1 MSRILRRPMF
11 RGGRVSSYGTGIAHG
26 LADGGMPPKRGLVTG
41 PGGYQGDWNWKGG
54 SSGNITTGKEVVDKA
69 AKTLESRIAQK
80 ARNFGRWFRNPGT
93 GITGA
98 IGRNFPTALRWGAYG
113 LPVYGALKGSKAQSE
128 LIEKASEKGM
138 LDEFGE
144 SVEFADG
151 RILPSYEFAEKV
163 EPSEYT
169 VESGLLETDEE
180 KEDNIER
187 KALQAMTSDEAYKL
201 AEKKP
206 GKIIDVPGID
216 DDDPTALGES
226 DLASMVS
233 RYEDLLGAKKAKGKD
248 ISDMLLRFAG
258 AEGDT
263 TMEKFQKFAAKEADI
278 PGRTEKIKQAA
289 AMLGIKYEQAKDIA
303 AITALGKRFSPG
315 ITEKTAKY
323 IKSLPKGSAEH
334 ATALAQIK
342 WPSTLDRKITE
353 AQMTG
358 NVTLDDINVWAGVYI
373 DNYKGK
379 LTEDS
384 VDGVFLNT
392 DDSTLIWV
400 DENGVIGNK
409 KQLNVK

>member
-1 MSRILRRPMF
+1 MSRTLRRPMF
-11 RGGRVSSYGTGIAHG
+11 RGGRVSSYGTGIASG
-26 LADGGMPPKRGLVTG
+26 LADGGMPNRRGLVTG
-41 PGGYQGDWNWKGG
+41 PGGYAGRTSYKKYK
-54 SSGNITTGKEVVDKA
+54 SGKDIFEA
-69 AKTLESRIAQK
+69 AADRSLYYD
-80 ARNFGRWFRNPGT
+80 P
-93 GITGA
+93 
-98 IGRNFPTALRWGAYG
+98 
-113 LPVYGALKGSKAQSE
+113 GALPGYTSVKRTMPIPGVPNTDYLVSKGYISDVEGPIDEDMSMAE
-128 LIEKASEKGM
+128 LIDMQIGEKGDVYQTGSILEDPPREVTSIM
-138 LDEFGE
+138 DLDEDE
-144 SVEFADG
+144 
-151 RILPSYEFAEKV
+151 RIKIREEQAEAVTGSIDKISTR
-163 EPSEYT
+163 PQIIPKDDIPT
-169 VESGLLETDEE
+169 VIT
-180 KEDNIER
+180 
-187 KALQAMTSDEAYKL
+187 
-201 AEKKP
+201 
-206 GKIIDVPGID
+206 GID

-233 RYEDLLGAKKAKGKD
+233 RYEDLLGGKKAKGQD

-358 NVTLDDINVWAGVYI
+358 DVTLDDINVWAGVYI

-384 VDGVFLNT
+384 VDGVFLKT
-392 DDSTLIWV
+392 DDSTLRWV
-400 DENGVIGNK
+400 DENGEVTNT

>member
-1 MSRILRRPMF
+1 MVRWAEKSR
-11 RGGRVSSYGTGIAHG
+11 TAGI
-26 LADGGMPPKRGLVTG
+26 
-41 PGGYQGDWNWKGG
+41 
-54 SSGNITTGKEVVDKA
+54 SGWA
-69 AKTLESRIAQK
+69 M
-80 ARNFGRWFRNPGT
+80 
-93 GITGA
+93 
-98 IGRNFPTALRWGAYG
+98 RNFPTALRTGAYG
-113 LPVYGALKGSKAQSE
+113 LPVYGAMKGSEAQLE
-128 LIEKASEKGM
+128 LIDKASDKGL

-144 SVEFADG
+144 SIEFADG
-151 RILPSYEFAEKV
+151 RILPSYEFAETV

-169 VESGLLETDEE
+169 VEGGLLETGDE
-180 KEDNIER
+180 KER

-201 AEKKP
+201 AEKQP
-206 GKIIDVPGID
+206 GKIIEVPGID

-233 RYEDLLGAKKAKGKD
+233 RYEDLLGGKKAKGKD

-315 ITEKTAKY
+315 ITQKTAEY
-323 IKSLPKGSAEH
+323 IKGLKKGSPEH

-342 WPSTLDRKITE
+342 WPATLDRKI
-353 AQMTG
+353 AQASMEG
-358 NVTLDDINVWAGVYI
+358 AVTLDDIDVWAGIYI

-379 LTEDS
+379 VTADS
-384 VDGVFLNT
+384 VSGVFLNT
-392 DDSTLIWV
+392 GDSTLIWV
-400 DENGVIGNK
+400 DEQGDITNK